1 MTVTLSHGGLTAR
14 IALLGAELQSLRR
27 DGEQLMWQPRAGHWQ
42 QTAPWLFPVVGRLRD
57 GGFSH
62 HGSWHE
68 MPLHGF
74 AAAQAFELLSQTPD
88 AVTLQLRSS
97 ERTREAYPFDFRL
110 LIAYRLDS
118 QGLTMDT
125 AVHNDGDET
134 LPFSLGAHPG
144 FALPGRLDDWRLQ
157 FERPESPS
165 AWRLQ
170 PDPLPWGLRA
180 ATPEPFLWDAP
191 GRLQLHARLF
201 ERDAVILDPV
211 HSSWVALV
219 HRTRGE
225 RLRLTFRGA
234 PTLGLW
240 ARPGAPFICI
250 EPWWGRDDDA
260 AAPHALLAKPQ
271 YVKLPAGKVFE
282 ARLQLKFHRCAGFE
296 RLAESRR

>member
-1 MTVTLSHGGLTAR
+1 MSFTLAHGMLTAR
-14 IALLGAELQSLRR
+14 IATLGAELQSLTR
-27 DGEQLMWQPRAGHWQ
+27 DGEELMWQPRPGHWQ

-62 HGSWHE
+62 RGRWHE
-68 MPLHGF
+68 LPLHGF
-74 AAAQAFELLSQTPD
+74 AATQPFELLGQTPD

-97 ERTREAYPFDFRL
+97 ERTRMDYPFEFRL
-110 LIAYRLDS
+110 LVRYRLDA
-118 QGLTMDT
+118 QGLAMDI

-157 FERPESPS
+157 FEQPESP
-165 AWRLQ
+165 AVWRLQ
-170 PDPLPWGLRA
+170 PDPPPWGLRA
-180 ATPEPFLWDAP
+180 AAPEPFRWDAP
-191 GRLQLHARLF
+191 NGLQLHALLF

-225 RLRLTFRGA
+225 RLRLHFRGA

-260 AAPHALLAKPQ
+260 AAPRALLAKPQ
-271 YVKLPAGKVFE
+271 LLKLPAGQVFE
-282 ARLQLKFHRCAGFE
+282 AHLQIATARQA
-296 RLAESRR
+296 